1 MFKRALLAAAVAAA
15 VSAPAF
21 AEVAITGS
29 MEMNFVAADFTG
41 GDEQYLDRGLVL
53 NFDGSDKLDSGSKL
67 IWRVSQ
73 KITSGAPTQE
83 IAASGTGTLNQN
95 TWGGREAWV
104 GLSGD
109 WGTFKAG
116 RQFLNSYLTLD
127 WPYGQGGF
135 WQLAENNWATS
146 AAAGKLTAN
155 FFAPTS
161 VNYQSPNFGGF
172 SFGVQHSWDTFDS
185 QMRPAWGA
193 PQLDQYTITDLSASF
208 STGSLNLN
216 AGYLFGE
223 DIAGVGT
230 SQDQYYIG
238 ATYGFDFGLNVR
250 ALYTGYSNDTGAGA
264 EYDGYDW
271 IVGGTYGWGKSFVK
285 AAYQATQGDQATVG
299 AVDDGEIWSIE
310 YGYSLSK
317 NTVGYV
323 RYQDRS
329 EDLYGD
335 YDYVMVGVWTGF

>member
-1 MFKRALLAAAVAAA
+1 MPKSLRKHF
-15 VSAPAF
+15 P
-21 AEVAITGS
+21 T
-29 MEMNFVAADFTG
+29 
-41 GDEQYLDRGLVL
+41 
-53 NFDGSDKLDSGSKL
+53 DKLDSGSKL

-73 KITSGAPTQE
+73 KLTSGNPQ
-83 IAASGTGTLNQN
+83 GTGGGVLNQN

-135 WQLAENNWATS
+135 WQLAENNWATT
-146 AAAGKLTAN
+146 AAGGKLTGN

-161 VNYQSPNFGGF
+161 VNYQSPNWGGF
-172 SFGVQHSWDTFDS
+172 SFGVQHGWDTFDL
-185 QMRPAWGA
+185 QGTPTWGA
-193 PQLDQYTITDLSASF
+193 PQLDQYTVTDLSASF
-208 STGSLNLN
+208 STGSLNVN

-223 DIAGVGT
+223 DIAGLGT
-230 SQDQYYIG
+230 SQDQFYIG

-250 ALYTGYSNDTGAGA
+250 ALYTGYSNDLGAGT

-271 IVGGTYGWGKSFVK
+271 IIGGTYGWGKSFVK
-285 AAYQATQGDQATVG
+285 GAYQGMEGDNAG
-299 AVDDGEIWSIE
+299 SLDGDRSGYIWSVE

-329 EDLYGD
+329 EVAYGD
-335 YDYVMVGVWTGF
+335 YDYVLVGVWTGF